1 MHPEV
6 GLLRTLAARILG
18 SDSECP
24 VPTLEHA
31 AHTCFSPRG
40 ILHSPTT
47 PLDPLVALDLLDLGL
62 TIDVALRVSHPG
74 AFLAVALHPIPLAT
88 SSRFGEIPGGKGWG
102 TDWSKFLYM
111 TGVSIPRGL
120 AHMGK
125 RGIGQL
131 LLHAPW
137 SKTASKAGSFR
148 SWLIG
153 NDSENM
159 RGASECLVP
168 ECFVQVSAPPPSSS
182 ARASR
187 PGHPSVIDARTSRG
201 AGGSWEP
208 PHPAARVQSPIWAV
222 CLDMVTRSSHTQLM
236 QSQHAVQIR
245 CWCLIGPAHS
255 CTGCMENDRCFAP
268 TPTPTRTRSQQ
279 PIKHGSHVPR
289 IQISVDQVPRP
300 HTPPGHGQQHGR
312 RLSLPRQTL
321 TCVCPTH
328 SHTSL

>member
-1 MHPEV
+1 MSLITVFLAPV
-6 GLLRTLAARILG
+6 PPLGFSKSSATLAAADPCTPRLG
-18 SDSECP
+18 YGAPWLLEYWEVIPNARFPLSSML
-24 VPTLEHA
+24 PTHI
-31 AHTCFSPRG
+31 SPHG

-47 PLDPLVALDLLDLGL
+47 PSDPLVVLDLLDLGS

-88 SSRFGEIPGGKGWG
+88 SSRFGEIPGGKGLG
-102 TDWSKFLYM
+102 TDWSRFLYM
-111 TGVSIPRGL
+111 TGVSIPHGL

-137 SKTASKAGSFR
+137 SKTATKAASFR

-153 NDSENM
+153 SDSENM

-182 ARASR
+182 SARASR
-187 PGHPSVIDARTSRG
+187 PGHPSVNDARTSRG

-208 PHPAARVQSPIWAV
+208 PYAAARVQSPIWAV

-236 QSQHAVQIR
+236 QSQHARPDSMLVPNWASPLLHR
-245 CWCLIGPAHS
+245 LHG
-255 CTGCMENDRCFAP
+255 E
-268 TPTPTRTRSQQ
+268 RSLLC
-279 PIKHGSHVPR
+279 S
-289 IQISVDQVPRP
+289 
-300 HTPPGHGQQHGR
+300 
-312 RLSLPRQTL
+312 
-321 TCVCPTH
+321 H
-328 SHTSL
+328 SHSHPQPAASSR